1 MKKLFFTALF
11 VFSFYSFGQTVNGI
25 PISELDAKYIRIN
38 SERRLLKPFQV
49 KIYLDYGQI
58 ARIKDI
64 KKGFVLDEAGK
75 KFSFNGIMGAVNLL
89 VENGYEV
96 YQVYSGEDDINYLM
110 KRVD

>member
-49 KIYLDYGQI
+49 I
-58 ARIKDI
+58 A
-64 KKGFVLDEAGK
+64 LLPAG
-75 KFSFNGIMGAVNLL
+75 SL
-89 VENGYEV
+89 
-96 YQVYSGEDDINYLM
+96 
-110 KRVD
+110 